1 VPIEASAT
9 LSEETYTFPKGKPT
23 WLLVRSERTKDGKTM
38 DKTFA
43 QVRATLKNTAHFR
56 SVNWEDKA
64 AKPIIDEFSLSKP
77 PASVIADK
85 QGHVIRKLEGVR
97 TPSQMVEFL
106 KQAMR

>member
-1 VPIEASAT
+1 LPIETST
-9 LSEETYTFPKGKPT
+9 TFPPKTYTFPIGKPT

-43 QVRATLKNTAHFR
+43 QVRASLKNNAYFR
-56 SVNWEDKA
+56 SINWEDKA
-64 AKPIIDEFSLSKP
+64 AKPIIDGFSLSRP
-77 PASVIADK
+77 PASVITDK
-85 QGHVIRKLEGVR
+85 HGHVVRKLEGAR